1 MNPIR
6 TWWKVAGVLMVV
18 ALLVG
23 PGCEDEEGT
32 PTAEEAESTAEG
44 LIDDAADAA
53 KEAAE
58 TAGEA
63 AEAAGEA
70 VKDTADKA
78 GEAAKDAAEKAEGA
92 VEDAAETVSGAVE
105 GAKEELTG
113 EATTEVVAILARAD
127 ALDGAEDKVVTRC
140 GACNLAMDGNDAN
153 TITIE
158 GYTMYF
164 CTPKC
169 KEKFEKETVKAILAM
184 EFPEEGETE

>member
-53 KEAAE
+53 KEAVE

-70 VKDTADKA
+70 VKDTA
-78 GEAAKDAAEKAEGA
+78 EKAEGA
-92 VEDAAETVSGAVE
+92 MEAAAETVSGAVE

-113 EATTEVVAILARAD
+113 EAKTEVVAILARAD

-169 KEKFEKETVKAILAM
+169 KEKFEEGAVKAILAM